1 VGENT
6 KDMHSLVSGSAL
18 IAIGAW
24 AAFAPPAIGGWDWD
38 SQSTQ
43 FLLAIVPGVA
53 AAIGGLFVLGQRSRL
68 VSFGGIVALIAGL
81 WFIAAPLAHAAFV
94 GPQIGT
100 GDSGESIRVFQWI
113 VFFFAAGALLSF
125 LSAYAAGF
133 LRPLQFA
140 DEMATEPAMVSG
152 RARVPL
158 PQERPRRQRGVR
170 EPAGQQSGHAQG
182 KRSPKSGS

>member
-1 VGENT
+1 MPV
-6 KDMHSLVSGSAL
+6 KVL
-18 IAIGAW
+18 IM
-24 AAFAPPAIGGWDWD
+24 
-38 SQSTQ
+38 S
-43 FLLAIVPGVA
+43 
-53 AAIGGLFVLGQRSRL
+53 GGLTLPDVTEDELARIREAAGDAEVILATSRGEVLEYLPEAEVVLGVIDRA
-68 VSFGGIVALIAGL
+68 SFGRAVQLRWL
-81 WFIAAPLAHAAFV
+81 HAAQ
-94 GPQIGT
+94 PQIGT

-170 EPAGQQSGHAQG
+170 EPAGQRSGHAQG